1 MFNVGQTY
9 RIRMIVGGDE
19 VQMFNCQVNEIDG
32 PVIKIRHRGGDEQII
47 NTASPNFIS
56 AEPEK

>member
-9 RIRMIVGGDE
+9 RIRRIVAGDE
-19 VQMFNCQVNEIDG
+19 QQLFNCQVIEVDG
-32 PVIKIRHRGGDEQII
+32 PVIKIRQGDDEQII
-47 NTASPNFIS
+47 NTASPNFVS

>member
-19 VQMFNCQVNEIDG
+19 RHMFNCQVIEVDG
-32 PVIKIRHRGGDEQII
+32 PVIKIRQNGDEQII

>member
-19 VQMFNCQVNEIDG
+19 VQMFNCQVIEVDG
-32 PVIKIRHRGGDEQII
+32 PVIKIRQRGGDEQII

>member
-19 VQMFNCQVNEIDG
+19 QQMFKCQVIEVDG
-32 PVIKIRHRGGDEQII
+32 PVIKIRQGDDDEQII
-47 NTASPNFIS
+47 NTASSNFVS